1 MGTRMG
7 LICAG
12 AAALALAPSGYAQ
25 SLAADRVEAMMM
37 IAGNRDQK
45 GIPLAEERLQI
56 TIDGQNATTTMLQVY
71 ENQTGG
77 QIEGR
82 YRLRPGSGSHV
93 EGFAYWNGEQKIV
106 GEVFERQ
113 AARRV
118 YENVTTRRRDPG
130 LLEAD
135 GEGAFAFK
143 IFPIEAKEKKR
154 VEIRWSKWLD
164 RRDQTVRYRAPS
176 TRRDAAIVID
186 FAQGVKNLRS
196 PTHKLHVDKVGS
208 GLRVRSDGA
217 VATGELMLEWEV
229 EEPAW
234 TPSAYVHSGSTS
246 AEEGWFALSLAA
258 PAVDAKSV
266 TAKDVTIVI
275 DRSGSMAADD
285 AMEHAKR
292 AAVDMIRLLSDK
304 DRVNV
309 IAFSDEVDPL
319 FSMPKQVTADN
330 RKRAIEFVE
339 RLNDGG
345 GTDIALALST
355 AIKLQAQTD
364 AGPRVVVFMT
374 DGQSDTNNA
383 IEAAKLDTK
392 DVRLFTIGLGKEV
405 NRPLLSRLAAVKR
418 GTFSYIDSARSIEP
432 EVARLASHISKPLL
446 VDISIDVDGPVASRI
461 YPRTLPDLFAEDEL
475 LVSGRLRGT
484 GVAKFTIKGKLEGKP
499 VAYTRTV
506 DLGKAAARPW
516 VGTLWAQKRVAHLL
530 EEISLGSSAPELVE
544 EVTNLALAYNFVT
557 PYTAFLAIPDS
568 ELGAMRGTVEAMRDR
583 KRKIMADNPEVAA
596 LKGGKS
602 QGPMPG
608 GTNVNRPVQVDIDG
622 KDDADDEDD
631 RRNNRVAQADMGGD
645 DEEGEPSRKMAESA
659 SYSGATS
666 DRRHGC
672 AGCATGGGGTGGFLL
687 ALLVAGMLT
696 RSGRSRQRRTNR
708 R

>member
-1 MGTRMG
+1 MGSRMG

-12 AAALALAPSGYAQ
+12 AAALALAPSAYAQ

-37 IAGNRDQK
+37 VAGSRDQN

-56 TIDGQNATTTMLQVY
+56 SIDGQNATTTMLQVY

-77 QIEGR
+77 QVEGR

-143 IFPIEAKEKKR
+143 IFPIEAREKKR
-154 VEIRWSKWLD
+154 VEIRWTKWLD
-164 RRDQTVRYRAPS
+164 RRDHTVRYRAPS
-176 TRRDAAIVID
+176 TRRDAMIVID
-186 FAQGVKNLRS
+186 FAQSVKNLRS
-196 PTHKLHVDKVGS
+196 STHKLHVDKVGS
-208 GLRVRSDGA
+208 GLRVRSEGTVTA
-217 VATGELMLEWEV
+217 GELMLEWEV
-229 EEPAW
+229 VEPSW
-234 TPSAYVHSGSTS
+234 TPSAYVHAGATS

-258 PAVDAKSV
+258 PAVDTKSV

-292 AAVDMIRLLSDK
+292 AAIDMIRLLSEK

-319 FSMPKQVTADN
+319 FSMPKLVTADN

-374 DGQSDTNNA
+374 DGQSDPNKA

-392 DVRLFTIGLGKEV
+392 DVRLFTVGLGKEV

-418 GTFSYIDSARSIEP
+418 GTFSYIESARSIEP

-446 VDISIDVDGPVASRI
+446 VDIAIEVEGPVASRL

-484 GVAKFTIKGKLEGKP
+484 GVAKFTITGKLEGKL
-499 VAYTRTV
+499 VTYTRTV
-506 DLGKAAARPW
+506 DMGKAPSRPW
-516 VGTLWAQKRVAHLL
+516 VGTLWAQKRVGHLL

-568 ELGAMRGTVEAMRDR
+568 ELGAMRSTVEALRDR
-583 KRKIMADNPEVAA
+583 KRKILADNPEVAA
-596 LKGGKS
+596 LKGTKS
-602 QGPMPG
+602 SNGP
-608 GTNVNRPVQVDIDG
+608 VESDIDG
-622 KDDADDEDD
+622 KDDDEDD
-631 RRNNRVAQADMGGD
+631 LRRNRVAMNDSGSS
-645 DEEGEPSRKMAESA
+645 DEEGDSDPASGRRVMAEA
-659 SYSGATS
+659 TSYKGAAS

-672 AGCATGGGGTGGFLL
+672 AGCTTGGGGSGSLAL
-687 ALLVAGMLT
+687 ALLVAAVLVRT
-696 RSGRSRQRRTNR
+696 GRSTRRRTSR